1 MARNRSIS
9 SIIGNKPT
17 KRPSQPRSTRKKKD
31 NKVPCYCNKC
41 NGKLVLKRTKLFH
54 ESAGGSTTIQ
64 DFGNEQLSAELLAHD
79 ARSPP
84 HLEPETGLPPLET
97 ETGLPA
103 LGTETADALRTETSS
118 PPHLETETDSPA
130 LGTEPHS
137 LLRVVPRRR
146 PRRYTSYSQVT
157 DDMSDSEV
165 EQYIESSLSED
176 EDSEHYKRQ
185 RIDSDDAGGSDSD
198 TNLLISENFEDY
210 SSPNYE
216 PPQNEEEPT
225 IDGQFSWI
233 LLWIMNFR
241 IRFNISETA
250 TESLVKFM
258 KLVLTEIGG
267 NEFTNFPSTLYLAKK
282 SLGFNDRFHSF
293 VPCPKCHK
301 LYNKDEVV
309 NFCQNETLSIMRCNH
324 IEFPNSSSR
333 RLKPCDIPL
342 SQKLD
347 NLGII
352 QPELIF
358 PFAGI

>member
-9 SIIGNKPT
+9 SIIGNKST
-17 KRPSQPRSTRKKKD
+17 KRPSQLKLTRKKGD
-31 NKVPCYCNKC
+31 NKVSCYCNQC

-64 DFGNEQLSAELLAHD
+64 DSGNKQLSAELLAHD
-79 ARSPP
+79 VGPQP
-84 HLEPETGLPPLET
+84 HLEPETGLTPLETETADALRTETSLPPPLET
-97 ETGLPA
+97 EIGLPA
-103 LGTETADALRTETSS
+103 LGTETADALRIETSS
-118 PPHLETETDSPA
+118 LPHLETETDSPA
-130 LGTEPHS
+130 LGTEPH
-137 LLRVVPRRR
+137 RVVPRRR

-157 DDMSDSEV
+157 DDLSDSEV
-165 EQYIESSLSED
+165 EQYIESSFSED
-176 EDSEHYKRQ
+176 EHYKRQ
-185 RIDSDDAGGSDSD
+185 RIDYDDAAGSDSE
-198 TNLLISENFEDY
+198 TNLLISETFEDY
-210 SSPNYE
+210 SPPNYS

-309 NFCQNETLSIMRCNH
+309 NFHQT
-324 IEFPNSSSR
+324 
-333 RLKPCDIPL
+333 KPC
-342 SQKLD
+342 
-347 NLGII
+347 
-352 QPELIF
+352 
-358 PFAGI
+358 